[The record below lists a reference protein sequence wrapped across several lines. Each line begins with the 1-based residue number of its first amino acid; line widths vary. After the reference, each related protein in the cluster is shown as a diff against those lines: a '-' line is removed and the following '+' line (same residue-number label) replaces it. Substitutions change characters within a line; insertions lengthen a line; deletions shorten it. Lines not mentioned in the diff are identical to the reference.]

1 MRHHQRLPPV
11 SAAGDLPMKPGLVH
25 VHFARLV
32 ALLAAMTI
40 LAVAPGAASAQSAA
54 SFIVAIGAVQVVDA
68 AGRARAGERGG
79 PLVPGDRVTT
89 GADGLAQIR
98 FSDGAMLSVRA
109 NSDLKIEAHSYRGE
123 NDSLATTVLQLVRG
137 GFRAITGAVARV
149 NRSGYRVVTPTAT
162 IGVRGTDFEAF
173 YIPPP
178 TAGGLAPPDEP
189 GTYLRVTRGV
199 AFLQTPQGN
208 LDVQPQQVGFMPIA
222 TLPPRLLPQAPQFML
237 QPQRPAPGPGPAPK
251 SQPPQ
256 RSEGGTGEPP
266 VRQVQPGNLQQVE
279 PGRVMTPQTGS
290 PQLTPG
296 ASPSTVAPQLTPG
309 IMNPSTVSP
318 SITAP
323 STSPTLSPGMTSPST
338 ISPPLTAPSTSPM
351 ISPGVTSPA
360 TVSPSMTVPSTSP
373 MLSPGMIAPSTVSPP
388 R

>member
-1 MRHHQRLPPV
+1 M
-11 SAAGDLPMKPGLVH
+11 
-25 VHFARLV
+25 
-32 ALLAAMTI
+32 LAATVI

-54 SFIVAIGAVQVVDA
+54 SFIVAIGAVQVIDA
-68 AGRARAGERGG
+68 SGRARAGERGG
-79 PLVPGDRVTT
+79 PLVPGDRVIT

-109 NSDLKIEAHSYRGE
+109 SSDLKIEAHSYRGD

-137 GFRAITGAVARV
+137 GLRAITGAVARV
-149 NRSGYRVVTPTAT
+149 NRSGYKVVTPTAT

-208 LDVQPQQVGFMPIA
+208 LDVQPQQVGFMPVA
-222 TLPPRLLPQAPQFML
+222 TVPPRLLPGAPQFML

-256 RSEGGTGEPP
+256 RSEGGTGEP
-266 VRQVQPGNLQQVE
+266 
-279 PGRVMTPQTGS
+279 GRVMTPQIGS

-296 ASPSTVAPQLTPG
+296 ATSPSTAAPQLTPG
-309 IMNPSTVSP
+309 ILNPSTVSP

-323 STSPTLSPGMTSPST
+323 STSPTLSPGMTSPTT
-338 ISPPLTAPSTSPM
+338 ISPSMTAPSTSPT

-360 TVSPSMTVPSTSP
+360 TVSPSMTAPSTSP
-373 MLSPGMIAPSTVSPP
+373 MLSPGMTAPTTISPP

>member
-1 MRHHQRLPPV
+1 M
-11 SAAGDLPMKPGLVH
+11 
-25 VHFARLV
+25 
-32 ALLAAMTI
+32 LAATVI

-54 SFIVAIGAVQVVDA
+54 SFIVAIGAVQVIDA
-68 AGRARAGERGG
+68 SGRARAGERGG
-79 PLVPGDRVTT
+79 PLAPGDRVIT

-109 NSDLKIEAHSYRGE
+109 SSDLKIEAHSYRGD

-137 GFRAITGAVARV
+137 GLRAITGAVARV
-149 NRSGYRVVTPTAT
+149 NRSGYKVVTPTAT

-208 LDVQPQQVGFMPIA
+208 LDVQPQQVGFMPVA
-222 TLPPRLLPQAPQFML
+222 TVPPRLLPGAPQFML
-237 QPQRPAPGPGPAPK
+237 QPQRPGPGPAPK

-266 VRQVQPGNLQQVE
+266 VRQVQPGALQPLE

-290 PQLTPG
+290 PQLAPG
-296 ASPSTVAPQLTPG
+296 AASPSTVAPQLTPG
-309 IMNPSTVSP
+309 ILNPSTVSP

-323 STSPTLSPGMTSPST
+323 SSSPTLSPGMTSPST
-338 ISPPLTAPSTSPM
+338 ISPSMTAPSTAPT
-351 ISPGVTSPA
+351 ISPGATSPA
-360 TVSPSMTVPSTSP
+360 TVSPPMTAPSTSP
-373 MLSPGMIAPSTVSPP
+373 MLSPGMTAPTTISPP